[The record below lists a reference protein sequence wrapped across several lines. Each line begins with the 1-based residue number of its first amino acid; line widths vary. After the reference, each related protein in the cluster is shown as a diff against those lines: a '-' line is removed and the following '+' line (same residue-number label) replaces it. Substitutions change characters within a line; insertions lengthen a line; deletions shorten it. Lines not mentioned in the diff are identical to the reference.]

1 MCWWSVSWAS
11 RGQASPWSCR
21 CCQPTLL
28 KRTRGEGAWGWGME
42 VARREEGTRL
52 DQDGVTKGLGGVA
65 SPLLTSVSLAD
76 EDS

>member
-1 MCWWSVSWAS
+1 
-11 RGQASPWSCR
+11 
-21 CCQPTLL
+21 
-28 KRTRGEGAWGWGME
+28 ME
-42 VARREEGTRL
+42 VARREEGTHL